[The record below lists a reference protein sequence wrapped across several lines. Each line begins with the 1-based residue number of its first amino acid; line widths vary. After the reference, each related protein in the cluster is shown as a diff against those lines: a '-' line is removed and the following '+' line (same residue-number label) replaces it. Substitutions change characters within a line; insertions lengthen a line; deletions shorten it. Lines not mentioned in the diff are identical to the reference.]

1 MSLKE
6 NEKLLYVCLTDELRI
21 EMSAQIRPERGLFRI
36 EGLHE
41 RVLNVG

>member
-1 MSLKE
+1 MSFTE
-6 NEKLLYVCLTDELRI
+6 NENLLYVYLTDELRI
-21 EMSAQIRPERGLFRI
+21 EMSAQIQPERGLFRI